1 MKPASFQR
9 RPGLEF
15 NDERLLLQALT
26 HRSWPYEQSG
36 AAAQESDNERLEFLG
51 DAVLAFVVTR
61 LLYDRFPDMPE
72 GELTRLRAALVR
84 SETLASIAVELELG
98 TMLRLGRG
106 EEQNGGRQKS
116 NILGDALE
124 ALLGAIFLDQGQA
137 AAEAFIE
144 RHLAPRIRTL
154 LAEDLV
160 DARSRLQ
167 EWSQAALQTTPTYV
181 TLAESGPDHQKTFTV
196 AVRIGGEEPGTGSGN
211 SKQAAA
217 QAAAQAALE
226 FLQREGRSGG
236 CGRE

>member
-1 MKPASFQR
+1 MKPATIQR
-9 RPGLEF
+9 RLGLEF
-15 NDERLLLQALT
+15 NDERLLLQAFT

-36 AAAQESDNERLEFLG
+36 AAAQESDNERLEYLG

-84 SETLASIAVELELG
+84 SETLASIAVELGLG
-98 TMLRLGRG
+98 AMLRLGRG

-124 ALLGAIFLDQGQA
+124 ALLGAVFLDQGQA
-137 AAEAFIE
+137 AAEAYIE
-144 RHLAPRIRTL
+144 RLLAPRIRTL

-167 EWSQAALQTTPTYV
+167 QWSQAALQATPAYA
-181 TLAESGPDHQKTFTV
+181 TLAESGPGHQKNFTV
-196 AVRIGGEEPGTGSGN
+196 AVLIGGEELGTGSGN

-217 QAAAQAALE
+217 QAAAQVALD

-236 CGRE
+236 CGVE